1 MKVLKF
7 GGSSVAKPERIQG
20 IIQILKRYQERNDR
34 FTVVFSAFGGV
45 TDSLLDMAAKAEDA
59 DVSYMV
65 AYEQFKTRHLE
76 AAQELLSTE
85 RFKQIKPQLLQNC
98 EDLLGV
104 LRGIY
109 LIREVSPRTSD
120 YVVSFGE
127 RMSAFII
134 AHTLDESGV
143 PAEFLDA
150 RKVIKTDKNFGAA
163 KVDFAA
169 TDPII
174 EEYYNQHSDKIQVV
188 TGFIGSAKGS
198 GKNSD
203 FGLTTTLGRGGS
215 DYTAAII
222 AAGLNADVI
231 EIWTD
236 VDGVLTADPRKV
248 KKAFTIP
255 TMTYAE
261 AMEMSH
267 FGAKV
272 IYPPTLVPALRKNI
286 PLYIKN
292 TFNPDFVGT
301 YISTEKNPTG
311 HAVQGIS
318 SISNVSLLTLSGSG
332 LFGVPGVAGRLFSAL
347 AAGSVNVILITQ
359 GSSESSIS
367 FAVQPSDANKARRA
381 VEKAFEYELKN
392 GTVAPLSIEE
402 DLAVVAIVGENMR
415 FRPGIAGTMFQSLG
429 KNGVNCVAIAQGSSE
444 LNISVVIPRS
454 DEAKALNALH
464 EGFFL
469 SDTQTLNLFMVG
481 TGLIGSTLLKQI
493 AAQGGF
499 LRENRSMEIKVVGL
513 ANSRRMLFEEKGI
526 DLSKWSDLLHEKG
539 AQPQSADTKA
549 WLSSF
554 VEKMKSLNLQNSI
567 FIDCTAN
574 ADVAELY
581 EGILE
586 ESVSISTPNKIA
598 NAGPL
603 AHYQKLRDIARK
615 RGVKFLYETNVGAG
629 LPVISTL
636 MDLINSG
643 DRILKIEGVLSGS
656 LSFIFNNFKQDV
668 SFAEV
673 VKQAR
678 QLGYTEPDPRI
689 DLMGIDVRRK
699 LVILARES
707 GLSLEESDVK
717 INNFLPTACIDAP
730 SVEAFFDNL
739 VQENAYFDKLLNTP
753 DSTNRTESSEQ
764 EQTVLRMIAKIEN
777 NEATISLQTVNAQN
791 PFFHLSGSDNMIVFT
806 TERYKDRPLVVRGPG
821 AGAEVTAAGVFA
833 EIITIGNYLS

>member
-20 IIQILKRYQERNDR
+20 IISILKKYQDRNDR

-45 TDSLLDMAAKAEDA
+45 TDSLLDMAAKAEAA
-59 DVSYMV
+59 DISYMV

-76 AAQELLSTE
+76 AAQELVSTE
-85 RFKQIKPQLLQNC
+85 RFKQIKTHLLQNC

-134 AHTLDESGV
+134 AHVLDESGV

-150 RKVIKTDKNFGAA
+150 RKVVKTDKHFGAA
-163 KVDFAA
+163 KVDFEVSDALIA
-169 TDPII
+169 D
-174 EEYYNQHSDKIQVV
+174 YYAKHADKVQIV

-198 GKNSD
+198 NKDTD

-222 AAGLNADVI
+222 AAGLNAEVI

-272 IYPPTLVPALRKNI
+272 IYPPTLVPALKKNI

-292 TFNPDFVGT
+292 TFNPDFIGT
-301 YISTEKNPTG
+301 FISTEKNPTG

-367 FAVQPSDANKARRA
+367 FAVQPTDANKARRT

-392 GTVAPLSIEE
+392 ESVDPLSVEP

-469 SDTQTLNLFMVG
+469 SDTQTLNIFMTGV
-481 TGLIGSTLLKQI
+481 GLIGSTLLKQI
-493 AAQGGF
+493 AAQSAF
-499 LRENRSMEIKVVGL
+499 LKDNRSMEIKVVGL
-513 ANSRRMLFEEKGI
+513 SNSRKMLFDEKGI
-526 DLSKWSDLLHEKG
+526 FLKDWKSKLLEEG
-539 AQPQSADTKA
+539 EAATPSVFA
-549 WLSSF
+549 S
-554 VEKMKSLNLQNSI
+554 KMKSLNLPNTI

-574 ADVAELY
+574 AEVAQQY

-586 ESVSISTPNKIA
+586 ESISISTPNKIA
-598 NAGPL
+598 NSGSY
-603 AHYQKLRDIARK
+603 AHYQKLKAVARK

-636 MDLINSG
+636 TDLINSG
-643 DRILKIEGVLSGS
+643 DQILKIEGVLSGS
-656 LSFIFNNFKQDV
+656 LSFIFNNFKEGT
-668 SFAEV
+668 SFSEI

-678 QLGYTEPDPRI
+678 ELGYTEPDPRI

-707 GLSLEESDVK
+707 GLALEESEVE
-717 INNFLPTACIDAP
+717 IENFLPQSCVDAP
-730 SVEAFFDNL
+730 TVDAFFNNL
-739 VQENAYFDKLLNTP
+739 VAEDAYFTKLMADDVTASGTRQP
-753 DSTNRTESSEQ
+753 GGA
-764 EQTVLRMIAKIEN
+764 LRMIAKIEN
-777 NEATISLQTVNAQN
+777 NKATIGLQKVDTQN
-791 PFFHLSGSDNMIVFT
+791 PFFQLSGSDNMIVFT
-806 TERYKDRPLVVRGPG
+806 TERYKERPLVVRGPG

>member
-7 GGSSVAKPERIQG
+7 GGSSVAKPERIRG
-20 IIQILKRYQERNDR
+20 IIEILKKYKARNDQ

-45 TDSLLDMAAKAEDA
+45 TDSLLDMAANAEAA
-59 DVSYMV
+59 DHSYMV
-65 AYEQFKTRHLE
+65 GYEQFKTRHLE

-85 RFKQIKPQLLQNC
+85 RFKEVKGHLLQNC

-104 LRGIY
+104 LRGIF
-109 LIREVSPRTSD
+109 LIREVSARTSD

-134 AHTLDESGV
+134 AHTLDEAGV

-163 KVDFAA
+163 KVDFEA
-169 TDPII
+169 TDSVIS
-174 EEYYNQHSDKIQVV
+174 EYYAEHSDKIQVV

-198 GKNSD
+198 SKNSD

-222 AAGLNADVI
+222 AAGLEAEVI

-272 IYPPTLVPALRKNI
+272 IYPPTLVPALKKNI

-292 TFNPDFVGT
+292 TFNPDFIGT
-301 YISTEKNPTG
+301 FISTEKNPTG

-332 LFGVPGVAGRLFSAL
+332 LFGVPGVAGRLFSTL
-347 AAGSVNVILITQ
+347 ATHGVNVILITQ

-367 FAVQPSDANKARRA
+367 FAVQPNDHIKARRA

-392 GTVAPLSIEE
+392 GTVDPLSIES

-429 KNGVNCVAIAQGSSE
+429 KNGVNCIAIAQGSSE
-444 LNISVVIPRS
+444 LNISVVIPKS
-454 DEAKALNALH
+454 DESKALNALH

-469 SDTQTLNLFMVG
+469 SDTQTLNIFMTG
-481 TGLIGSTLLKQI
+481 IGLIGSTLLKQI
-493 AAQGGF
+493 AAQAAY
-499 LRENRSMEIKVVGL
+499 LRDNRSMEIKVVGL
-513 ANSRRMLFEEKGI
+513 SNSRKMLFDEKGI
-526 DLSKWSDLLHEKG
+526 DLKDWKSDLIEKG
-539 AQPQSADTKA
+539 EDATPPTFAA
-549 WLSSF
+549 
-554 VEKMKSLNLQNSI
+554 KMKKLNLQNSI

-574 ADVAELY
+574 SDVAALY

-586 ESVSISTPNKIA
+586 ESISISTPNKIA
-598 NAGPL
+598 NSGSY
-603 AHYQKLRDIARK
+603 AHYQKLKGIARK

-636 MDLINSG
+636 TDLINSG
-643 DRILKIEGVLSGS
+643 DQILKIEGVLSGS
-656 LSFIFNNFKQDV
+656 LSFIFNNFKQGVKFSD
-668 SFAEV
+668 V

-678 QLGYTEPDPRI
+678 ELGYTEPDPRI

-707 GLSLEESDVK
+707 GLALEESDVN
-717 INNFLPTACIDAP
+717 IENFLPQSCIDAS
-730 SVEAFFDNL
+730 SVEGFFENL
-739 VQENAYFDKLLNTP
+739 VKEEAYFDKMIA
-753 DSTNRTESSEQ
+753 DTEGGA
-764 EQTVLRMIAKIEN
+764 LRMIAKVEG
-777 NEATISLQTVNAQN
+777 EKATIGLQKIDSQN
-791 PFFHLSGSDNMIVFT
+791 PFFQLSGSDNMIVFT
-806 TERYKDRPLVVRGPG
+806 TERYKERPLVVRGPG